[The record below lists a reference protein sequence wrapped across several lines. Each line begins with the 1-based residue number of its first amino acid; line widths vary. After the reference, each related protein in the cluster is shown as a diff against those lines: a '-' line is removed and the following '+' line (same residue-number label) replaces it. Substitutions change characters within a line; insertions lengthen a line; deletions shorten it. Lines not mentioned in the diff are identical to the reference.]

1 MRKGEFKLPKE
12 LHADIAIVGG
22 STGGCTAALKAVARP
37 DPNMNPGNGYE
48 SRLCHEPKAA
58 IGVFKSIGSL

>member
-1 MRKGEFKLPKE
+1 LPEE

-22 STGGCTAALKAVARP
+22 CTGGCAAALTAVVRP
-37 DPNMNPGNGYE
+37 VPDLNPGNGYE

-58 IGVFKSIGSL
+58 IGVLKSTRAYE